1 MEQKKYEAYSNIK
14 IESLTRFWG
23 YSRNKA
29 TYNRIK
35 SNGVDT
41 LEDLFIKYDND
52 SLVFPEFDKDANA
65 TARAIIELIRFQYL
79 KADLLIDVYL
89 SKVISPFSI
98 TRNDSTSFTKVF
110 TVLRAVGLEK
120 RQASS
125 VTHYISRNLKEPKS
139 LGEIITD
146 IYRKNIRVGSIGI
159 NELEDLRI
167 KFSLLVEYYNSKKE
181 LITPPKV
188 KSPIQEQI
196 NPVVDDMIIKSLEEE
211 EQELLRRRANLDK
224 KIAVVQEKLALLR
237 ATKEGKTL

>member
-1 MEQKKYEAYSNIK
+1 MEPNKYKEYSNIK
-14 IESLTRFWG
+14 IESLTRFWV

-35 SNGVDT
+35 SNGVNT

-79 KADLLIDVYL
+79 KADLLLDIYL
-89 SKVISPFSI
+89 SKEISPFSI
-98 TRNDSTSFTKVF
+98 TRNDSTPFTKVF
-110 TVLRAVGLEK
+110 TTLRAVGLEK

-125 VTHYISRNLKEPKS
+125 VAHYISRTLREPKT

-146 IYRKNIRVGSIGI
+146 MYSKNIRVGGIGI
-159 NELEDLRI
+159 NEIEDLRI
-167 KFSLLVEYYNSKKE
+167 KLSLLVEYYNSKKE

-188 KSPIQEQI
+188 KTPIQEPI
-196 NPVVDDMIIKSLEEE
+196 NPVVDEMMIKSLEEE

-224 KIAVVQEKLALLR
+224 KIAMVQEQLALLK
-237 ATKEGKTL
+237 AAKEGKTL

>member
-14 IESLTRFWG
+14 IESLTSFWG

-29 TYNRIK
+29 TYNRLK

-41 LEDLFIKYDND
+41 LEDLFVKYDND

-98 TRNDSTSFTKVF
+98 TRNNSTQFTKVF
-110 TVLRAVGLEK
+110 KVLRAVGLEK

-125 VTHYISRNLKEPKS
+125 VTHYISRNLKEPKP

-146 IYRKNIRVGSIGI
+146 IYSKNIRVGSIGI

-167 KFSLLVEYYNSKKE
+167 KFSLLVKYYNSKKE
-181 LITPPKV
+181 LIILPKV

-196 NPVVDDMIIKSLEEE
+196 NPILDDMIIKSLEEE

-237 ATKEGKTL
+237 APKEGKTL